1 MKKIILLAIFINI
14 AIINNAQDI
23 KRNVVRGSSNLDMQ
37 QRNTQVI
44 IDNKTF
50 DFRILR
56 YYNESDLREM
66 SNTKRS
72 QILYTYTESYKII
85 NVDKCASI
93 VDIDLNK
100 LESQREQNI
109 SKIIDYG
116 NDCKIKIELL
126 SKNEMQQQLAIISN
140 N

>member
-1 MKKIILLAIFINI
+1 MKRIILLAILINI

-23 KRNVVRGSSNLDMQ
+23 KRNVVRGSSALDMQ
-37 QRNTQVI
+37 QHNTQVI

-85 NVDKCASI
+85 NVEKCASI

-100 LESQREQNI
+100 LESQREQNV
-109 SKIIDYG
+109 SKIIEYG

>member
-1 MKKIILLAIFINI
+1 MKRIILLAILINI

-23 KRNVVRGSSNLDMQ
+23 KRNVVRGSSALDMQ
-37 QRNTQVI
+37 QHNTQVI

-100 LESQREQNI
+100 LESQREQNV
-109 SKIIDYG
+109 SKIIEYG